1 MMMGGVFAATEDRFG
16 AAIRTRAPWVGAP
29 GALDMVNFG
38 PRESVPE
45 RYRGRTLHEHNPQV
59 TLMRTTAE
67 ENDRMGRWIGARLN
81 LMDGPVRFLLP
92 EGGLSQLDAPGQAFH
107 DPAPMRPCSGRW
119 KRRCTR
125 RGPGSSCGCR
135 TTSTTRRSPMRWPR
149 RSRRWRAP
157 ARHAP
162 GQEAG
167 RGAGRPAFG
176 AEAMHAV
183 DERGGVHR
191 AA

>member
-107 DPAPMRPCSGRW
+107 DPRADAALFRALEETVHQTG
-119 KRRCTR
+119 TR
-125 RGPGSSCGCR
+125 QLLRLPHHVNDPAFADALVAAFEAVAGA
-135 TTSTTRRSPMRWPR
+135 
-149 RSRRWRAP
+149 RAP
-157 ARHAP
+157 RAR
-162 GQEAG
+162 AG
-167 RGAGRPAFG
+167 GRAGGRA
-176 AEAMHAV
+176 ARV
-183 DERGGVHR
+183 RGGSHAR
-191 AA
+191 GR